1 MGCFDDRA
9 KVVKEGVD
17 IRSVVGEW
25 VALSSE
31 RAGKSMGLCPF
42 HADHHPSL
50 VVNSNKGSFVCYAC
64 GEKGDV
70 LAFVMRKEG
79 CSFYEALLRLEAR
92 AGILPPASQ
101 GASATTF
108 RGKEASSTTL
118 KNKGASATTS
128 RQDKAASPALGAA
141 ASRAAAPAPSS
152 SPSSSPSLFDS
163 EGDSLP
169 FDSSDED
176 LVQIRKRE
184 EEVLI
189 REELLR
195 MNGVFLKGLER
206 YDPGCEGLGMGY
218 LDFEVGFAPKPAV
231 YRGEKI
237 FCPMLDRVIFP
248 LRDENGLLVGFSARH
263 RASVAPGEKWG
274 KDSPKYINSAA
285 SVLFRKGE
293 VLYGLY
299 RAKKAIRRAGYA
311 ILVEGYKDVIAM
323 HVAGFEQT
331 VGLGGVELTQ
341 GHIGLL
347 EDLCTRVVVL
357 TDGDEPGRRAA
368 SKIVTALQAVGFG
381 TLALSL
387 PEGEDPDSLFR
398 SLAAEGLAVF
408 IQSLLVP
415 PELLAPLP
423 PQLAQQMPRASLLAP
438 MDSKLVSESEKMVC
452 REGEVVSLQLSV
464 TGLSDTSGCEAE
476 RAFVVWEGEVVV
488 DIDRLVAALPF
499 VTRANEKAAIY
510 KRIALLKAK
519 LEAASALLNRP
530 PSVL

>member
-9 KVVKEGVD
+9 KVVKERVD

-50 VVNSNKGSFVCYAC
+50 VVNSNRKSFVCYAC

-92 AGILPPASQ
+92 AGILPPASG
-101 GASATTF
+101 GA
-108 RGKEASSTTL
+108 ASPTL
-118 KNKGASATTS
+118 KKKGASSTTS
-128 RQDKAASPALGAA
+128 RQDKAAAPTLGVT

-152 SPSSSPSLFDS
+152 SLFGS

-176 LVQIRKRE
+176 LVQIRKRK

-218 LDFEVGFAPKPAV
+218 LDFEVGFAPKPSV
-231 YRGEKI
+231 YRGEGI
-237 FCPMLDRVIFP
+237 FRPMLDRVIFP

-381 TLALSL
+381 TLVLSL

-423 PQLAQQMPRASLLAP
+423 AQLSQQMPS
-438 MDSKLVSESEKMVC
+438 
-452 REGEVVSLQLSV
+452 
-464 TGLSDTSGCEAE
+464 
-476 RAFVVWEGEVVV
+476 EGEVVV

-510 KRIALLKAK
+510 KRIAVLKCK
-519 LEAASALLNRP
+519 LEAASAHLNRP

>member
-1 MGCFDDRA
+1 VY
-9 KVVKEGVD
+9 K
-17 IRSVVGEW
+17 
-25 VALSSE
+25 
-31 RAGKSMGLCPF
+31 
-42 HADHHPSL
+42 
-50 VVNSNKGSFVCYAC
+50 
-64 GEKGDV
+64 
-70 LAFVMRKEG
+70 
-79 CSFYEALLRLEAR
+79 
-92 AGILPPASQ
+92 
-101 GASATTF
+101 
-108 RGKEASSTTL
+108 
-118 KNKGASATTS
+118 
-128 RQDKAASPALGAA
+128 RQ
-141 ASRAAAPAPSS
+141 
-152 SPSSSPSLFDS
+152 LFDS

-176 LVQIRKRE
+176 LLQIRKRK

-237 FCPMLDRVIFP
+237 FRPMLDRVIFP
-248 LRDENGLLVGFSARH
+248 LRDENGLLVGFSARY
-263 RASVAPGEKWG
+263 RTSLAPGEKWG
-274 KDSPKYINSAA
+274 KDSPKYINSTA

-341 GHIGLL
+341 GHKGLL

-368 SKIVTALQAVGFG
+368 TKMVEALQAVGFG
-381 TLALSL
+381 TLALVL

-423 PQLAQQMPRASLLAP
+423 AQLAQQMPS
-438 MDSKLVSESEKMVC
+438 
-452 REGEVVSLQLSV
+452 
-464 TGLSDTSGCEAE
+464 
-476 RAFVVWEGEVVV
+476 EGEVVV

-519 LEAASALLNRP
+519 LEAASAHLNRP

>member
-1 MGCFDDRA
+1 MAGFDDRV
-9 KVVKEGVD
+9 KVVKEWVG

-50 VVNSNKGSFVCYAC
+50 VVNSNRKSFVCYAC

-92 AGILPPASQ
+92 VGILPPASQ

-108 RGKEASSTTL
+108 RWKE
-118 KNKGASATTS
+118 
-128 RQDKAASPALGAA
+128 AASPA
-141 ASRAAAPAPSS
+141 
-152 SPSSSPSLFDS
+152 PSSSPSLFDS

-176 LVQIRKRE
+176 LVQIRKRKE
-184 EEVLI
+184 DVLI

-195 MNGVFLKGLER
+195 MNGGFLKELER

-218 LDFEVGFAPKPAV
+218 LNFEVGFAPMPSV

-237 FCPMLDRVIFP
+237 FRPMLDRVIFP

-263 RASVAPGEKWG
+263 RTLLAPGEKWG

-368 SKIVTALQAVGFG
+368 SKIVTALQTVGFG
-381 TLALSL
+381 TLVLSL

-415 PELLAPLP
+415 PALLAPLP
-423 PQLAQQMPRASLLAP
+423 AQLAQQMPS
-438 MDSKLVSESEKMVC
+438 
-452 REGEVVSLQLSV
+452 
-464 TGLSDTSGCEAE
+464 
-476 RAFVVWEGEVVV
+476 EGEVVV
-488 DIDRLVAALPF
+488 DIDRLVAALRF

-519 LEAASALLNRP
+519 LEAASAHLNRP

>member
-1 MGCFDDRA
+1 MGCFDDRV

-50 VVNSNKGSFVCYAC
+50 VVNSNRKSFVCYAC

-92 AGILPPASQ
+92 AGILPPASG
-101 GASATTF
+101 GAAAPAF
-108 RGKEASSTTL
+108 RGKE
-118 KNKGASATTS
+118 ASATTS
-128 RQDKAASPALGAA
+128 RQDKAAAPTLGVT
-141 ASRAAAPAPSS
+141 ASRAAAPA
-152 SPSSSPSLFDS
+152 PSSSPSLFDS

-218 LDFEVGFAPKPAV
+218 LNFEVGFAPKPAV

-237 FCPMLDRVIFP
+237 FRPMLDRVIFP
-248 LRDENGLLVGFSARH
+248 LRDGDGLLVGFSARH
-263 RASVAPGEKWG
+263 RTLLAPGEKWG

-368 SKIVTALQAVGFG
+368 SKIVTALQTVGFG
-381 TLALSL
+381 TLVLSL

-415 PELLAPLP
+415 PALLAPLP
-423 PQLAQQMPRASLLAP
+423 AQLAQQMPS
-438 MDSKLVSESEKMVC
+438 
-452 REGEVVSLQLSV
+452 
-464 TGLSDTSGCEAE
+464 
-476 RAFVVWEGEVVV
+476 EGEVVV

-499 VTRANEKAAIY
+499 VTRANEKASIY

-519 LEAASALLNRP
+519 LEAASAHLNRP

>member
-1 MGCFDDRA
+1 MGCFDDRV
-9 KVVKEGVD
+9 KVVKEWVG

-50 VVNSNKGSFVCYAC
+50 VVNSNRKSFVCYAC

-101 GASATTF
+101 GA
-108 RGKEASSTTL
+108 
-118 KNKGASATTS
+118 
-128 RQDKAASPALGAA
+128 ASPA
-141 ASRAAAPAPSS
+141 S
-152 SPSSSPSLFDS
+152 SSSPSLFDS

-176 LVQIRKRE
+176 LVQIRKRK

-218 LDFEVGFAPKPAV
+218 LNFEVGFAPKPSV

-263 RASVAPGEKWG
+263 RTLLAPGEKWG

-368 SKIVTALQAVGFG
+368 SKIVTALQTVGFG
-381 TLALSL
+381 TLVLSL

-408 IQSLLVP
+408 IQSLLLP
-415 PELLAPLP
+415 PALLAPLP
-423 PQLAQQMPRASLLAP
+423 AQLAQQMPS
-438 MDSKLVSESEKMVC
+438 
-452 REGEVVSLQLSV
+452 
-464 TGLSDTSGCEAE
+464 
-476 RAFVVWEGEVVV
+476 EGEVVV

-519 LEAASALLNRP
+519 LEAASAHLNRP

>member
-1 MGCFDDRA
+1 
-9 KVVKEGVD
+9 
-17 IRSVVGEW
+17 
-25 VALSSE
+25 
-31 RAGKSMGLCPF
+31 
-42 HADHHPSL
+42 
-50 VVNSNKGSFVCYAC
+50 
-64 GEKGDV
+64 
-70 LAFVMRKEG
+70 
-79 CSFYEALLRLEAR
+79 
-92 AGILPPASQ
+92 
-101 GASATTF
+101 
-108 RGKEASSTTL
+108 
-118 KNKGASATTS
+118 
-128 RQDKAASPALGAA
+128 
-141 ASRAAAPAPSS
+141 
-152 SPSSSPSLFDS
+152 
-163 EGDSLP
+163 
-169 FDSSDED
+169 
-176 LVQIRKRE
+176 
-184 EEVLI
+184 
-189 REELLR
+189 

-218 LDFEVGFAPKPAV
+218 LNFEVGFAPMPSV

-237 FCPMLDRVIFP
+237 FRPMLDRVIFP
-248 LRDENGLLVGFSARH
+248 LRDGDGLLVGFSARH
-263 RASVAPGEKWG
+263 RTLLAPGEKWG

-368 SKIVTALQAVGFG
+368 SKIVTALQTVGFG

-415 PELLAPLP
+415 PALLAPLP
-423 PQLAQQMPRASLLAP
+423 AQLAQQMPS
-438 MDSKLVSESEKMVC
+438 
-452 REGEVVSLQLSV
+452 
-464 TGLSDTSGCEAE
+464 
-476 RAFVVWEGEVVV
+476 EGEVVV

-519 LEAASALLNRP
+519 MEAASAQLNRP

>member
-1 MGCFDDRA
+1 MGCFDDRV
-9 KVVKEGVD
+9 KIVKEGVD

-50 VVNSNKGSFVCYAC
+50 VVNSNRKSFVCYAC

-92 AGILPPASQ
+92 EGILPPASG
-101 GASATTF
+101 GAAAPAF
-108 RGKEASSTTL
+108 RGKGAASPAL
-118 KNKGASATTS
+118 KNKGASSTT
-128 RQDKAASPALGAA
+128 LGAT
-141 ASRAAAPAPSS
+141 ASRAAAPAL
-152 SPSSSPSLFDS
+152 SPSLFDS

-176 LVQIRKRE
+176 LVQIRKRK

-218 LDFEVGFAPKPAV
+218 LDFEVGFAPKPAL

-237 FCPMLDRVIFP
+237 FRPMLDRVIFP

-357 TDGDEPGRRAA
+357 TDGDEPGRKAA
-368 SKIVTALQAVGFG
+368 SKIVAALQTVGFG

-415 PELLAPLP
+415 PALLAPLP
-423 PQLAQQMPRASLLAP
+423 AQLAQQMPS
-438 MDSKLVSESEKMVC
+438 
-452 REGEVVSLQLSV
+452 
-464 TGLSDTSGCEAE
+464 
-476 RAFVVWEGEVVV
+476 EGEVVV

-519 LEAASALLNRP
+519 MEAASALLNRP

>member
-50 VVNSNKGSFVCYAC
+50 VVNSNRKSFVCYAC

-101 GASATTF
+101 GAAAPAF
-108 RGKEASSTTL
+108 RGK
-118 KNKGASATTS
+118 G
-128 RQDKAASPALGAA
+128 
-141 ASRAAAPAPSS
+141 AAAPAL
-152 SPSSSPSLFDS
+152 SPSLFDS

-218 LDFEVGFAPKPAV
+218 LNFEVGFAPMPSV

-237 FCPMLDRVIFP
+237 FRPMLDRVIFP

-263 RASVAPGEKWG
+263 RTLLAPGEKWG

-368 SKIVTALQAVGFG
+368 SKIVTALQTVGFG
-381 TLALSL
+381 TLVLSL

-415 PELLAPLP
+415 PALLAPLP
-423 PQLAQQMPRASLLAP
+423 AQLAQQMPS
-438 MDSKLVSESEKMVC
+438 
-452 REGEVVSLQLSV
+452 
-464 TGLSDTSGCEAE
+464 
-476 RAFVVWEGEVVV
+476 EGEVVV